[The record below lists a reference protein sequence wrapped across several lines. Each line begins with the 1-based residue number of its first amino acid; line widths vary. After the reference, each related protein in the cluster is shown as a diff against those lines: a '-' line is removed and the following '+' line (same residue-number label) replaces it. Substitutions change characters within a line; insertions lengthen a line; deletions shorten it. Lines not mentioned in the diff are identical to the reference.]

1 MLTWHIAMDMKL
13 VRIQKYL
20 KKKYSK
26 ATENP

>member
-13 VRIQKYL
+13 VHIQKYL
-20 KKKYSK
+20 KRKYSK